1 MFLRILEKNFQ
12 NQKQDYEKEIELL
25 KGEIKI
31 LKEEKTQL
39 QQQIQQEI
47 ITQDG
52 LKVEVGQLTKQAQV
66 KHDSFN
72 FGVFARE
79 SKWRMCMFC
88 L

>member
-1 MFLRILEKNFQ
+1 MFFRILEKNFQ

-47 ITQDG
+47 IVQDG
-52 LKVEVGQLTKQAQV
+52 LKMEVGQLTKQAQV

-72 FGVFARE
+72 FGV
-79 SKWRMCMFC
+79 C
-88 L
+88 

>member
-12 NQKQDYEKEIELL
+12 NQKQDYEKEIESL

-47 ITQDG
+47 IIQDG
-52 LKVEVGQLTKQAQV
+52 LKMEVGQLTKQAQV
-66 KHDSFN
+66 KHDTFN
-72 FGVFARE
+72 FRVFTRW
-79 SKWRMCMFC
+79 SK
-88 L
+88 

>member
-1 MFLRILEKNFQ
+1 MFFRILEKNFQ

-47 ITQDG
+47 IIQDG
-52 LKVEVGQLTKQAQV
+52 LKMEVGQLTKQAQV

-72 FGVFARE
+72 FGVFAR
-79 SKWRMCMFC
+79 
-88 L
+88 